1 MLVWPLPFNSVS
13 METEGCFL
21 ILCCYPSMFSSD
33 IWGLT
38 VELHEQWL
46 AVTQCFHSCLFFC
59 SVKQGKLLKN
69 LMITSRQSKWCH
81 SKEPLMVVLQP
92 DRTVNTRIK
101 LWAVT
106 KRIVSPLGMAKQA
119 KNCSTILTLTW
130 LDADWADAC
139 TVYISTIV
147 TLYCII
153 PKLSLIS
160 K

>member
-33 IWGLT
+33 TWGLT

-46 AVTQCFHSCLFFC
+46 AVFTTVFFC
-59 SVKQGKLLKN
+59 SVKQGNIFKN
-69 LMITSRQSKWCH
+69 LMITSRHSKWCH
-81 SKEPLMVVLQP
+81 SKEPLMVFLQP

-106 KRIVSPLGMAKQA
+106 KRIVSPLGMAKQP
-119 KNCSTILTLTW
+119 KNYSTILTLTW

-139 TVYISTIV
+139 TVYISTILN
-147 TLYCII
+147 LYCII